1 MKVNNWRHIIQKFK
15 NEVFIQS
22 GAEALAA
29 AFCRVLLSALT
40 AGGISRQYYGIWP
53 DYTQFVAGGTVYN
66 GYNKTGDMSMFY
78 LLLFCMPVYFVL
90 FLWLKHYCGNRLV
103 KENR

>member
-29 AFCRVLLSALT
+29 ALFSVLLSALT
-40 AGGISRQYYGIWP
+40 AGGISRQYYGIWRL
-53 DYTQFVAGGTVYN
+53 YTVC
-66 GYNKTGDMSMFY
+66 SRR
-78 LLLFCMPVYFVL
+78 
-90 FLWLKHYCGNRLV
+90 NRV
-103 KENR
+103 